1 MIAAIPRSTTKGAL
15 EIYEQLW
22 QDAVLAFARGKP
34 DVDPY
39 LSDKRADSRRGVT
52 LVARPPQSVRDK
64 VRDYLERLALVCSE
78 QYIYRPEELHVTVLS
93 IISGTSSWRSEI
105 RQLAS
110 YRAVIGA
117 VLSRQRSFR
126 IRFRGITASPGSVMI
141 QGFPMDDGLAG
152 IRNELR
158 TAFAKD
164 GFSRLLDRRY
174 RISTAHIT
182 ALRFRPPGVNAAGFL
197 ALLQEGREM
206 DFGEMHVTNLQ
217 LIWGDWYA
225 SANIVRALEDY
236 RLSD

>member
-1 MIAAIPRSTTKGAL
+1 LK
-15 EIYEQLW
+15 IYEQLW
-22 QDAVLAFARGKP
+22 QDAISAFARGRP

-39 LSDKRADSRRGVT
+39 LSDKRTDPRRGVT

-64 VRDYLERLALVCSE
+64 VRDYLERIALVCPE
-78 QYIYRPEELHVTVLS
+78 QYGYRPEELHVTVLS
-93 IISGTSSWRSEI
+93 IISGTESWRAEI

-110 YRAVIGA
+110 YRAIIGA
-117 VLSRQRSFR
+117 VLGRQRSFR

-158 TAFAKD
+158 TAFAEE

-182 ALRFRPPGVNAAGFL
+182 AVRFRHPGVNTAELL
-197 ALLQEGREM
+197 ALLEEGREM

-225 SANIVRALEDY
+225 SANVVRTLEEY